1 MIPIE
6 ATSAE
11 ELAKAVAASVK
22 HNKWHAFIGTLN
34 GKAVRVKVYGLYLQI
49 FDVDGVRHGGQTYTT
64 QRELKATITG
74 AL

>member
-49 FDVDGVRHGGQTYTT
+49 FDVDGVHHGGGHFTT
-64 QRELKATITG
+64 QKQLKDTIIG
-74 AL
+74 AI